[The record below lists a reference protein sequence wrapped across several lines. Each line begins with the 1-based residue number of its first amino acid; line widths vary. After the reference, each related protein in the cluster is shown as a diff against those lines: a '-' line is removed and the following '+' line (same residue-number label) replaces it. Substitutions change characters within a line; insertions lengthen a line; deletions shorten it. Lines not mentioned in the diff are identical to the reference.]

1 MSRFLLPDVFVQCD
15 VCKGKRYNRETLNVT
30 FKEKSIADVLDMS
43 VDEGVRFFENIPI
56 IKDKLLTLQKV
67 GLGYIKI
74 GQQATTLSGGEAQRI
89 KLAKELSK
97 RSTGRTIYILD
108 EPTTGLH
115 AHDIKKLLEVLQ
127 AFVQKGNTVLV
138 IEHNMDVIKT
148 ADWLIDMGPEGGVNG
163 GQILFQGK
171 PEDIA
176 KVKNSYTAQYLDKIL
191 KIKNNKLDLNNM
203 STLVDNFYELLLAR
217 GLYEMQL
224 TPWYNSFPQ
233 NKILITS
240 SEELSNNTNLLISE
254 FKKMA
259 DKLLSEI
266 NFHSPNDIKKEYSIP
281 LNEMIKNSSTNL
293 LRVIHYPPLNDNIDP
308 SAIRAGAHED
318 INLITLLVAG
328 SEPGLQVL
336 SQDGKWVD
344 VSTSS
349 DYIVVN
355 IGDMLQEC
363 SGGYFPSTTH
373 RVVNP
378 SDKNMSRYSMPFF
391 VHARDEVMLSK
402 KYTAKSYLEERL
414 KEIGLK

>member
-1 MSRFLLPDVFVQCD
+1 M
-15 VCKGKRYNRETLNVT
+15 
-30 FKEKSIADVLDMS
+30 
-43 VDEGVRFFENIPI
+43 
-56 IKDKLLTLQKV
+56 
-67 GLGYIKI
+67 
-74 GQQATTLSGGEAQRI
+74 
-89 KLAKELSK
+89 
-97 RSTGRTIYILD
+97 
-108 EPTTGLH
+108 
-115 AHDIKKLLEVLQ
+115 
-127 AFVQKGNTVLV
+127 
-138 IEHNMDVIKT
+138 
-148 ADWLIDMGPEGGVNG
+148 
-163 GQILFQGK
+163 
-171 PEDIA
+171 
-176 KVKNSYTAQYLDKIL
+176 
-191 KIKNNKLDLNNM
+191 
-203 STLVDNFYELLLAR
+203 
-217 GLYEMQL
+217 
-224 TPWYNSFPQ
+224 
-233 NKILITS
+233 NKILTIDYQSSDLGKKLTTS
-240 SEELSNNTNLLISE
+240 LRNTGFAVIKNHPISHNLIDSIYTEWKDFFSNDAKKNYQFDLVKQDGFFPYLSENAKDSNVKDLKEFFHIYDWGRYPKELSNNTNLLISE

-266 NFHSPNDIKKEYSIP
+266 NFHSPNDIKKGYSMP

-293 LRVIHYPPLNDNIDP
+293 LRVIHYPPLNDYIDP

>member
-1 MSRFLLPDVFVQCD
+1 M
-15 VCKGKRYNRETLNVT
+15 
-30 FKEKSIADVLDMS
+30 
-43 VDEGVRFFENIPI
+43 
-56 IKDKLLTLQKV
+56 
-67 GLGYIKI
+67 
-74 GQQATTLSGGEAQRI
+74 
-89 KLAKELSK
+89 
-97 RSTGRTIYILD
+97 
-108 EPTTGLH
+108 
-115 AHDIKKLLEVLQ
+115 
-127 AFVQKGNTVLV
+127 
-138 IEHNMDVIKT
+138 
-148 ADWLIDMGPEGGVNG
+148 
-163 GQILFQGK
+163 
-171 PEDIA
+171 
-176 KVKNSYTAQYLDKIL
+176 
-191 KIKNNKLDLNNM
+191 
-203 STLVDNFYELLLAR
+203 
-217 GLYEMQL
+217 
-224 TPWYNSFPQ
+224 
-233 NKILITS
+233 NKILTIDYQSSDLGKKLTTS
-240 SEELSNNTNLLISE
+240 LRNTGFAVIKNHPISHDLIDSIYTEWKDFFSNEAKKNYQFDLVKQDGFFPYLSENAKDSNVKDLKEFFHIYDWGRYPKELSNNTNLLISE

-266 NFHSPNDIKKEYSIP
+266 NFHSPNDIKKGYSMP

>member
-1 MSRFLLPDVFVQCD
+1 M
-15 VCKGKRYNRETLNVT
+15 
-30 FKEKSIADVLDMS
+30 
-43 VDEGVRFFENIPI
+43 
-56 IKDKLLTLQKV
+56 
-67 GLGYIKI
+67 
-74 GQQATTLSGGEAQRI
+74 
-89 KLAKELSK
+89 
-97 RSTGRTIYILD
+97 
-108 EPTTGLH
+108 
-115 AHDIKKLLEVLQ
+115 
-127 AFVQKGNTVLV
+127 
-138 IEHNMDVIKT
+138 
-148 ADWLIDMGPEGGVNG
+148 
-163 GQILFQGK
+163 
-171 PEDIA
+171 
-176 KVKNSYTAQYLDKIL
+176 
-191 KIKNNKLDLNNM
+191 
-203 STLVDNFYELLLAR
+203 
-217 GLYEMQL
+217 
-224 TPWYNSFPQ
+224 
-233 NKILITS
+233 NKILTIDYQSSDLGKKLTTS
-240 SEELSNNTNLLISE
+240 LRNTGFAVIKNHPISHDLIDSIYTEWKDFFSNDAKKNYQFDLVKQDGFFPYLSENAKDSNVKDLKEFFHIYDWGRYPKELSNNTNLLISE

-266 NFHSPNDIKKEYSIP
+266 NFHSPNDIKKGYSMP

-391 VHARDEVMLSK
+391 VHARDEVKLSK

>member
-1 MSRFLLPDVFVQCD
+1 M
-15 VCKGKRYNRETLNVT
+15 
-30 FKEKSIADVLDMS
+30 
-43 VDEGVRFFENIPI
+43 
-56 IKDKLLTLQKV
+56 
-67 GLGYIKI
+67 
-74 GQQATTLSGGEAQRI
+74 
-89 KLAKELSK
+89 
-97 RSTGRTIYILD
+97 
-108 EPTTGLH
+108 
-115 AHDIKKLLEVLQ
+115 
-127 AFVQKGNTVLV
+127 
-138 IEHNMDVIKT
+138 
-148 ADWLIDMGPEGGVNG
+148 
-163 GQILFQGK
+163 
-171 PEDIA
+171 
-176 KVKNSYTAQYLDKIL
+176 
-191 KIKNNKLDLNNM
+191 
-203 STLVDNFYELLLAR
+203 
-217 GLYEMQL
+217 
-224 TPWYNSFPQ
+224 
-233 NKILITS
+233 NKILTIDYQSSDLGKKLTTS
-240 SEELSNNTNLLISE
+240 LRNTGFAVIKNHPISHNLIDSIYTEWKDFFSNDAKKNYQFDLVKQDGFFPYLSENAKDSNVKDLKEFFHIYDWGRYPKELSNNTNLLISE

-266 NFHSPNDIKKEYSIP
+266 NFHSPNDIKNEYSMP

-378 SDKNMSRYSMPFF
+378 SDNNMSRYSMPFF